1 MRRAIGSLM
10 IVVFGAGAL
19 CAEEPV
25 GTLMFHGGGTVSTA
39 VRDRFFEYA
48 GGKDARIIVIP
59 TADTDT
65 PEDDGRLD
73 SWRRREPKSVEL
85 LHTASRTTA
94 ESKKFAKPLK
104 SATGVWIS
112 GGYQTQLARIYRGT
126 PVEKELQALLSRGG
140 VIGGT
145 SAGAAIQSR
154 VMLVR
159 DDIWEGF
166 DLAPKIIVDQ
176 HFTERSRQPRL
187 WRAVSANHDCIGV
200 GVDEDTCAI
209 LRGDELTVMGDSTV
223 SLFIHPRGGKQL
235 ERALKD
241 GERVN
246 LTSVRKRLA
255 E

>member
-1 MRRAIGSLM
+1 MRGAIGSLIFVAM
-10 IVVFGAGAL
+10 FAGAV

-25 GTLMFHGGGTVSTA
+25 GTLMFHGGGSVSTA

-48 GGKDARIIVIP
+48 GGQAARIIVIP

-65 PEDDGRLD
+65 PDDDGRLD
-73 SWRRREPKSVEL
+73 SWRRREPQSAEL
-85 LHTASRTTA
+85 LHTDSRTTA

-112 GGYQTQLARIYRGT
+112 GGYQSQLARIYRGT
-126 PVEKELQALLSRGG
+126 PVETELRALLARGG

-159 DDIWEGF
+159 SDIWEGF

-176 HFTERSRQPRL
+176 HFVVRSRQDRL
-187 WRAVSANHDCIGV
+187 WRAVAANHDCIGV

-209 LRGDELTVMGDSTV
+209 LRGDELSVMGESTV
-223 SLFIHPRGGKQL
+223 SLFIHPRGGKQQ
-235 ERALKD
+235 ERTLKN
-241 GERVN
+241 GERIN
-246 LTSVRKRLA
+246 LAPVRKRLT